1 MLRLLVSDA
10 GPGLPPDVRAGIG
23 MMSISE
29 RTDEVGGTARYDR
42 SAKGCHLVVDL
53 PLEVS

>member
-1 MLRLLVSDA
+1 
-10 GPGLPPDVRAGIG
+10 
-23 MMSISE
+23 MSISE

-42 SAKGCHLVVDL
+42 GARGCHLLVDL